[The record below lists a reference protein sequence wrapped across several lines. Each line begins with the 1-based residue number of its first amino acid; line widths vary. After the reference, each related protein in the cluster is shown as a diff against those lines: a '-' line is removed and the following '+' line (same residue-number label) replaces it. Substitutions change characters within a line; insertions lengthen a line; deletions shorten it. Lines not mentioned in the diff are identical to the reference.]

1 MSSLSGA
8 RQGGLHP
15 SISKLL
21 TDHPDETDPVEIIR
35 KLARYRV
42 AYAKRFGW
50 SGPSFCPILL
60 SSLANVECVEVD
72 HDIGGDGRII
82 LDRQGEPII
91 EYRSGYPKERQR
103 FTIFHEFAHLL
114 FPDYCKFVP
123 HHHNAS
129 EIESEEHRQFENLC
143 DVAAGEM
150 MMPVENFQ
158 ADISGASRIDADFV
172 CRISERYL
180 ASIDATIAR
189 LADLGSSAP
198 FLAAFMTDQQGKH
211 SGTGPLWVRYIK
223 KSNRF
228 RGFIWPG
235 SCPPPNSIALDCLRQ
250 KRNIASKRET
260 WMVKG
265 QPRTFNVEAIKLP
278 EVLSQ
283 PNYPKVVVLF
293 S

>member
-1 MSSLSGA
+1 M
-8 RQGGLHP
+8 QGVLHP

-21 TDHPDETDPVEIIR
+21 ADHPGETNPENLIR
-35 KLARYRV
+35 KLARNRV
-42 AYAKRFGW
+42 AYAKQYGW
-50 SGPSFCPILL
+50 NGPFFCPILL
-60 SSLANVECVEVD
+60 ASLADVRCVEVD

-82 LDRQGEPII
+82 LDRQGDPVI

-123 HHHNAS
+123 HYHNAADA
-129 EIESEEHRQFENLC
+129 ESEEHRQFENLC

-150 MMPVENFQ
+150 IMPLENFQ
-158 ADISGASRIDADFV
+158 ADLVTAVKIDGGFIT
-172 CRISERYL
+172 RLSTRYL

-189 LADLGSSAP
+189 LADMPSCAP
-198 FLAAFMTDQQGKH
+198 FLVAFLTDQQGKYE
-211 SGTGPLWVRYIK
+211 GAGPLWVRYIK
-223 KSNRF
+223 KSSKY

-235 SCPPPNSIALDCLRQ
+235 SCPPLNSVVHECLRQ
-250 KRNIASKRET
+250 KKNFASRKET

-265 QPRTFNVEAIKLP
+265 QAKVFNVEAIKLP
-278 EVLSQ
+278 DVPTQ
-283 PNYPKVVVLF
+283 PNYPKVVALF